1 MIDNKMKDYDILLNE
16 VLGKIKHKE
25 LKNISILF
33 TGATGFLGIWVL
45 RCLNFISKKNNC
57 KILITIL
64 TRNKKNI
71 YLHKRGRQHIF
82 K

>member
-45 RCLNFISKKNNC
+45 RCLNFISKK
-57 KILITIL
+57 
-64 TRNKKNI
+64 
-71 YLHKRGRQHIF
+71 
-82 K
+82 